1 MGKEFMIPKVPPDI
15 QQIISALKQ
24 RDMQVT
30 GPTAKD
36 GETVYRVNEHALTET
51 EMRTLASKNQLTSWG
66 IFSYVKERDQNRMR

>member
-1 MGKEFMIPKVPPDI
+1 MIPKVPPDL

-36 GETVYRVNEHALTET
+36 GETVYRINEHSLTET
-51 EMRTLASKNQLTSWG
+51 EMRKLASDNQLTTWG
-66 IFSYVKERDQNRMR
+66 IFSYVKERDRRKR